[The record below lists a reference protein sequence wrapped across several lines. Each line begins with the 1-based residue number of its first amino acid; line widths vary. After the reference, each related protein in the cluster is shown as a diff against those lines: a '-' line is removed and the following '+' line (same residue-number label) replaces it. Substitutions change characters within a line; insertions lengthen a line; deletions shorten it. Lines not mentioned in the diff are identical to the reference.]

1 MPLPRNK
8 LSINGCLCLNCTRL
22 RKSKGA
28 IAPWLEPLFGNSSAE
43 NKGSRKRMPPRKE
56 EKELGVQVSMETS
69 EGPAGTEF
77 LRRMEGERGIR
88 L

>member
-1 MPLPRNK
+1 
-8 LSINGCLCLNCTRL
+8 
-22 RKSKGA
+22 
-28 IAPWLEPLFGNSSAE
+28 
-43 NKGSRKRMPPRKE
+43 MPPRKE